1 MMMSKINNCI
11 IYTLIIGILVFL
23 LYNQFKKDKIVY
35 VDNLELFSNFKMKTE
50 LEKKY
55 KQVESI
61 RKSILDS
68 MYNEIRIYSS
78 DNNEALVQ
86 MKREFL
92 VKKETFDKENG
103 ETRDQYNKEIWEQ
116 INEYTKQFGDENGY
130 DYVFGANGQG
140 VLMYAKST
148 NNVTIELS
156 EYINQKYNGK

>member
-1 MMMSKINNCI
+1 MSKINNSI
-11 IYTLIIGILVFL
+11 IYTLIIGILGFL

-35 VDNLELFSNFKMKTE
+35 VDNIELFSNFKMKTE

-68 MYNEIRIYSS
+68 LYNEIRIFGS

-86 MKREFL
+86 MKRQFL
-92 VKKETFDKENG
+92 IKKETFDKENA
-103 ETRDQYNKEIWEQ
+103 ETMDQYNKEIWEQ

-130 DYVFGANGQG
+130 DYVLGANGQG

-148 NNVTIELS
+148 KNVTKELS